1 VTWCFCSTKA
11 RRAYQK
17 PLENYSEYRSV
28 VAKMETTGVDLGS
41 VIAKMETTGN
51 DGNKYEISYYILD
64 NIKKVEYKATKYQ

>member
-1 VTWCFCSTKA
+1 
-11 RRAYQK
+11 
-17 PLENYSEYRSV
+17 
-28 VAKMETTGVDLGS
+28 METTGVDLGS

>member
-1 VTWCFCSTKA
+1 MSQSDMAKLFKVN
-11 RRAYQK
+11 QK
-17 PLENYSEYRSV
+17 EMLKKIQRILETYVN
-28 VAKMETTGVDLGS
+28 LGS